1 MKRIL
6 ALILTVVL
14 SLSLMAGCGNSTEK
28 TSGDNTTSTQG
39 SSSDKKLKIAFC
51 FQDLETEFWVAGHK
65 AITETLAEKGIQII
79 ERNANE
85 DANKQLEQVKD
96 AIAQKV
102 DGIIIIPQDGES
114 AVAISKVANEAGIP
128 IGVFNR
134 PPSNKDAKSVVVVAD
149 NEKIAEQ
156 TVEYMAAEA
165 KKLGRKVN
173 PLIMVGDL
181 GDPNAVARRQGFM
194 NVIEKYPDLFNKPV
208 EVPTKWDAA
217 TGLANLKSAMQ
228 ANPNI
233 DFLFTSS
240 DFLFPQIKAVLEPMG
255 KWVKIGD
262 PNHVI
267 LGGLDGDSAAG
278 KLIDDGFIDG
288 TGVQD
293 LYYEAGAILDELLK
307 AIESKEKTPEKWI
320 DDPGFALTQA
330 NLSEKRMDMWGN
342 KLRTDIK

>member
-1 MKRIL
+1 MKRLL
-6 ALILTVVL
+6 AIMLVTVF
-14 SLSLMAGCGNSTEK
+14 SLSVIAGCGKSTEK
-28 TSGDNTTSTQG
+28 QAET
-39 SSSDKKLKIAFC
+39 SDKKLTIAFC

-65 AITETLAEKGIQII
+65 AITETLKEKGIEVL

-96 AIAQKV
+96 AVAQKV

-114 AVAISKVANEAGIP
+114 AVSIAAVANKAGIP

-134 PPSNKDAKSVVVVAD
+134 PPSNKDSKSIVVVAD

-156 TVEYMAAEA
+156 TVEYMAEEA

-181 GDPNAVARRQGFM
+181 GDPNAVGRRQGFM
-194 NVIEKYPDLFNKPV
+194 NVIEKYPDLFNKPI

-228 ANPNI
+228 ANPDV

-255 KWVKIGD
+255 KWTKIGD
-262 PNHVI
+262 KNHVI

-293 LYYEAGAILDELLK
+293 LYFEAEAIMNSILE
-307 AIESKEKTPEKWI
+307 AIEKGEKTPEKWI
-320 DDPGFALTQA
+320 DDPGFALTQG
-330 NLSEKRMDMWGN
+330 NLAERRMDMWGN